1 MTDKPST
8 LHSAI
13 NDLQKAVER
22 TVAYFEQLDVTNV
35 PVLLEA
41 FRTIHENAE
50 LLDALNT
57 IISGIKRKTSY
68 ETIPSV
74 FESMGID
81 SIKSKGRNF
90 IVGTRLNA
98 SIPLDKRE
106 LGFKWLRENGYES
119 LIAPTVNPKSLSSAV
134 AQYIESTAK
143 EPPEEAMTV
152 YKQTYTQIRKA

>member
-1 MTDKPST
+1 MTEKSAT

-22 TVAYFEQLDVTNV
+22 TVVYFDTLDVTNV
-35 PVLLEA
+35 PMLLEA
-41 FRTIHENAE
+41 FKAIHENAE
-50 LLDALNT
+50 LLDTLNT
-57 IISGIKRKTSY
+57 IIAGIKRKVSY

-134 AQYIESTAK
+134 AQYIETTAT
-143 EPPEEAMTV
+143 EPPDEAMTV
-152 YKQTYTQIRKA
+152 HKQRYTQIRKA